1 MMTTSSAVR
10 GGNDKRT
17 AERAGIEIEIKKVK
31 WEDELNGVQSGKFD
45 MALIG
50 CTVASI
56 PDISFLYSSAQIGQ
70 GLIFPVTAMKRL
82 TGILLDFEGKGSV
95 NEESLFY

>member
-1 MMTTSSAVR
+1 M
-10 GGNDKRT
+10 G
-17 AERAGIEIEIKKVK
+17 
-31 WEDELNGVQSGKFD
+31 DELNGVQSGKFD

-56 PDISFLYSSAQIGQ
+56 PDISFLYSSAQIGT

-82 TGILLDFEGKGSV
+82 TGILP
-95 NEESLFY
+95 